1 MPRPDISAARDR
13 LADILCNYAAFTGSE
28 VVLVFDAYMV
38 AGGSGENFNYH
49 NIHIVYTEERET
61 GDVYIERLVS
71 EIGKNENVRVV
82 TSDGMIQ
89 LSAVRFGVLRV
100 SAREFE
106 REDRG
111 GERKNY
117 PRNLIIRLDC
127 WRSRFGG
134 GAFVAFNTLKRICIL
149 IFE

>member
-1 MPRPDISAARDR
+1 M
-13 LADILCNYAAFTGSE
+13 
-28 VVLVFDAYMV
+28 LVFDAYMV

-106 REDRG
+106 REIETVN
-111 GERKNY
+111 ERISEKLN
-117 PRNLIIRLDC
+117 N
-127 WRSRFGG
+127 SH
-134 GAFVAFNTLKRICIL
+134 
-149 IFE
+149 

>member
-1 MPRPDISAARDR
+1 M
-13 LADILCNYAAFTGSE
+13 
-28 VVLVFDAYMV
+28 LVFDAYMV

-106 REDRG
+106 REIEAVN
-111 GERKNY
+111 ERISEKLNS
-117 PRNLIIRLDC
+117 NQQ
-127 WRSRFGG
+127 
-134 GAFVAFNTLKRICIL
+134 
-149 IFE
+149 

>member
-1 MPRPDISAARDR
+1 MPNAKIRHRRRLQLRFAWKELKFLAETDISAARDR
-13 LADILCNYAAFTGSE
+13 LADILFYAAFTGSE

-82 TSDGMIQ
+82 TSDGMIRS
-89 LSAVRFGVLRV
+89 LPFG
-100 SAREFE
+100 S
-106 REDRG
+106 G
-111 GERKNY
+111 
-117 PRNLIIRLDC
+117 C
-127 WRSRFGG
+127 
-134 GAFVAFNTLKRICIL
+134 
-149 IFE
+149 

>member
-1 MPRPDISAARDR
+1 M
-13 LADILCNYAAFTGSE
+13 
-28 VVLVFDAYMV
+28 LVFDAYMV

-71 EIGKNENVRVV
+71 EIRVV

-106 REDRG
+106 REI
-111 GERKNY
+111 EAVNEKISEKLN
-117 PRNLIIRLDC
+117 N
-127 WRSRFGG
+127 SH
-134 GAFVAFNTLKRICIL
+134 
-149 IFE
+149 